1 MTNDPIER
9 EIELKEYAGEDRVIP
24 AAEYKAEMAAMM
36 AKRGNAI
43 QSLIPKL
50 DELTNGFEGGNL
62 ITISGPTKQG
72 KTTLSHTFT
81 KNFESQGVTSVWF
94 SFEVTPKEL
103 FEKFAKTEVFYLPRR
118 LKQRSLE
125 WLKERIEEAKLKYG
139 IRVAFVDHLHYLVD
153 MEKSKNM
160 SVEIGS
166 VIRELKTIAVEL
178 DIVIFLMAHMNK
190 TKYNV
195 MPTEVDL
202 RDSSFVAQESDKVFI
217 LWRERKK
224 SQGGI
229 GYEFSGKTLL
239 NVAIDRQTGSMGRIV
254 PLVFKENELLPS
266 DDRSYDDVVAEATG
280 DDSYPRL

>member
-9 EIELKEYAGEDRVIP
+9 EIELKEYNGEDRVIP
-24 AAEYKAEMAAMM
+24 AAEFKEEMAAMM
-36 AKRGNAI
+36 ANRGEAI
-43 QSLIPKL
+43 KSLIPKL

-72 KTTLSHTFT
+72 KTTLSHTLT
-81 KNFESQGVTSVWF
+81 KNFETQGVTSVWF

-125 WLKERIEEAKLKYG
+125 WLKERIQEAKLKYG

-153 MEKSKNM
+153 MEKNQNM
-160 SVEIGS
+160 SVEIGT

-190 TKYNV
+190 TKYDA

-217 LWRERKK
+217 LWRERRK
-224 SQGGI
+224 QRGQRT
-229 GYEFSGKTLL
+229 YEFSGKTLL
-239 NVAIDRQTGSMGRIV
+239 NVAIDRQTGTMGRIV
-254 PLVFKENELLPS
+254 PLRFEENELLPI
-266 DDRSYDDVVAEATG
+266 DDRSYDEVVADA
-280 DDSYPRL
+280 DADVLPDL